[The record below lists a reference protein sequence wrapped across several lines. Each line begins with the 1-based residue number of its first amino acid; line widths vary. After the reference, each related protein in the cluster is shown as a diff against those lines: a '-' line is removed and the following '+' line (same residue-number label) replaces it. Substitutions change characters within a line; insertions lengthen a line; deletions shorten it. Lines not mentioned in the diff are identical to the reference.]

1 MVVNIKR
8 CVYITHN
15 RIAISFAQ
23 ITAALHHFR
32 SEQIRAVVNIIKA
45 QKKGSGFAQTSA
57 KHAKLL

>member
-1 MVVNIKR
+1 VFISH
-8 CVYITHN
+8 TTEFT
-15 RIAISFAQ
+15 ISFAQ